1 MNTYAHNIVQG
12 LIALL
17 HNCPQEVAHLRR
29 ELLIA
34 ARHILAT
41 DLRTRFV
48 SCIDQLFDENLLIGA
63 GWTTRETVR
72 SLAYSILADLVHHIR
87 GQLSLP
93 QLALAVQVR
102 REGGVECVCVCVGST
117 GHFITFPF
125 NYLKVLMNFQP

>member
-102 REGGVECVCVCVGST
+102 GSCTCACVHILCMYSVHIVSKC
-117 GHFITFPF
+117 FPD
-125 NYLKVLMNFQP
+125 

>member
-1 MNTYAHNIVQG
+1 M
-12 LIALL
+12 LALL

-41 DLRTRFV
+41 DLRNRFV
-48 SCIDQLFDENLLIGA
+48 SCIDQLFDENLLIGR

-93 QLALAVQVR
+93 QLALAVQVSQNNL
-102 REGGVECVCVCVGST
+102 V
-117 GHFITFPF
+117 I
-125 NYLKVLMNFQP
+125 LMASSL